1 VIFPLK
7 LRLRRRYFHARR
19 QNPVS
24 DTLLFGK
31 FWIRGLGMSLDRRNT
46 AFVLCGLALSTGL
59 AIAGARAQSNPP
71 QSPAAPKLAEE
82 QFKNIKVL
90 KGVPA
95 DLVFPSMNFITAS
108 LGVECE
114 YCHVRGDRGLDFEKD
129 DKKTK
134 VTARKMMEM
143 MFAINKDNFEG
154 HRDVTCYS
162 CHRGAADPVAT
173 PIIPGEE
180 PKPEVERG
188 KATGDAKPVLPPA
201 DQLLDKYLAAIGGEA
216 ALEKVTSRVEK
227 GKINANGQQLPIEV
241 YAKAPDKRISVMHLS
256 NGESI
261 TAFDGKQ
268 GWLSNAG
275 HPHMMSAA
283 ENDAARIDSDL
294 YFAEHVKNLY
304 KKFTVVPGEKI
315 DGHETYLVL
324 GRNEGQ
330 PPLRLYFDQQ
340 SGLLLRLVRYAETA
354 LGRNPTQ
361 IDYADYRDA
370 DGVKTPY
377 RWTLARPGNRFTIQI
392 ELVQQNVPVDDAKFT
407 APPPLP
413 PPPDKKPAGQ

>member
-1 VIFPLK
+1 
-7 LRLRRRYFHARR
+7 
-19 QNPVS
+19 
-24 DTLLFGK
+24 
-31 FWIRGLGMSLDRRNT
+31 MSLNRRKT
-46 AFVLCGLALSTGL
+46 TFVVCALALSTGL
-59 AIAGARAQSNPP
+59 AIAGAKAQSGAAP
-71 QSPAAPKLAEE
+71 QSPAAPKLAED

-95 DLVFPSMNFITAS
+95 DQIFPSMQFITAS

-114 YCHVRGDRGLDFEKD
+114 YCHVREGQKLVFEKD

-154 HRDVTCYS
+154 HREVTCYS
-162 CHRGAADPVAT
+162 CHRGAADPVA
-173 PIIPGEE
+173 IPLVATEDA
-180 PKPEVERG
+180 KPEPEPA
-188 KATGDAKPVLPPA
+188 KTPGDAKPVLPPA
-201 DQLLDKYLAAIGGEA
+201 DQLLDKYLAAVGGDA
-216 ALEKVTSRVEK
+216 ALQKVTSRVEK
-227 GKINANGQQLPIEV
+227 GKIDAGGHQLPIEV
-241 YAKAPDKRISVMHLS
+241 FAKAPDKRLSVTHLP

-268 GWLSNAG
+268 GWLGNPG
-275 HPHMMSAA
+275 RTQMMSPA
-283 ENDAARIDSDL
+283 ENAAARIDADL
-294 YFAEHVKNLY
+294 HFAANVKNLY
-304 KKFTVVPGEKI
+304 AKFTVVPGEKI
-315 DGHETYLVL
+315 DGHETYLVI

-340 SGLLLRLVRYAETA
+340 SGLLLRLVRYSETA
-354 LGRNPTQ
+354 LGRMPTQ

-370 DGVKTPY
+370 DGVKIPY

-392 ELVQQNVPVDDAKFT
+392 DDVKQNVPVDDAKFT
-407 APPPLP
+407 PPPPPP